1 MSTVPKRRT
10 QEERKAE
17 SERKILDAATE
28 LFAQQGFIKTT
39 LNQVGK
45 RAGYTGGLV
54 SSHFGS
60 KANLLRAVLARIS
73 RNFLVVQMSRIN
85 DPLDTRGTLHL
96 FIETYLS
103 DVVRSRS
110 SVRAVYVVMGE
121 ALGAISEVQQEV
133 ADFNA
138 LTRDKLAEI
147 IQHGIDTGQVPRN
160 VQAATTSLLILS
172 IIRGI
177 TQQFLADPELD
188 LKDTI
193 RDVNDMIDDYIWAR
207 PVQDTA

>member
-39 LNQVGK
+39 LNQVGR

-73 RNFLVVQMSRIN
+73 RNFLVVQMSRMN
-85 DPLDTRGTLHL
+85 DPLDTRGTLHV
-96 FIETYLS
+96 FIDTYLS

-110 SVRAVYVVMGE
+110 SVRALYVVMGE

-133 ADFNA
+133 ADFNT

-147 IQHGIDTGQVPRN
+147 IQHGIDTGQVPRH
-160 VQAATTSLLILS
+160 VRPDTTSLLILS

-177 TQQFLADPELD
+177 TQQFLADPSLH
-188 LKDTI
+188 LKDAI

-207 PVQDTA
+207 AE